1 MDANLG
7 SAGGAALGAPAM
19 NAEMKSAA
27 LPINDERLA
36 SYFENVESFQA
47 SETRTARRWGRVG
60 WVVAGVSLA
69 VNVAL
74 GVAIVMILPLEKLVP
89 AFITVNSDG
98 TTDTAMSFS
107 SLPSDEQAAVIR
119 ASIWQ
124 YVRDRESYD
133 FVNAQYRYDVTSL
146 MSDPTVQG
154 DYQSWFLD
162 KGATSTSPQVTVG
175 RKGQISVDMTSLS
188 MVRSNV
194 ALVRFRRTLQ
204 MYGSDPQT
212 TTWTATVGFQIV
224 DTLPVAARLSDPS
237 GIIVTNYQAL
247 KDTP

>member
-1 MDANLG
+1 
-7 SAGGAALGAPAM
+7 
-19 NAEMKSAA
+19 
-27 LPINDERLA
+27 
-36 SYFENVESFQA
+36 
-47 SETRTARRWGRVG
+47 
-60 WVVAGVSLA
+60 
-69 VNVAL
+69 
-74 GVAIVMILPLEKLVP
+74 MILPLEKLVP

-224 DTLPVAARLSDPS
+224 DTLPVAARLYDPS